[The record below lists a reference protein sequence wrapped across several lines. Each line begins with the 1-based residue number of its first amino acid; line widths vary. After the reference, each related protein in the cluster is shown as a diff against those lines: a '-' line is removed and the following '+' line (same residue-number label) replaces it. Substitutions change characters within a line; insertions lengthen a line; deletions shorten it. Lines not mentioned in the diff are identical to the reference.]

1 MENEENLSELRKK
14 IISTIDLLQEILDI
28 ADQVEADTDK
38 MESEYNEPDF
48 VYRLISDSLK
58 SDSLKSDSIKSDSV
72 AKPKKP
78 CMKHWAST
86 LSDRVWEKF
95 REDAIAVGDLH

>member
-1 MENEENLSELRKK
+1 MENKENLSELRAKV
-14 IISTIDLLQEILDI
+14 ISTIDMLQEILDI
-28 ADQVEADTDK
+28 ADEADTDK
-38 MESEYNEPDF
+38 MADYNRPDY
-48 VYRLISDSLK
+48 VDGLL
-58 SDSLKSDSIKSDSV
+58 SDSIKSDSNKEESV

-78 CMKHWAST
+78 CMKHWASC

>member
-1 MENEENLSELRKK
+1 MENKENLSELRAKV
-14 IISTIDLLQEILDI
+14 INTIDMLQEILDI
-28 ADQVEADTDK
+28 ADQVEDSTDK
-38 MESEYNEPDF
+38 MASEYNEPDF
-48 VYRLISDSLK
+48 VDRLISDSIK
-58 SDSLKSDSIKSDSV
+58 SDSVDKDSV

-78 CMKHWAST
+78 CMKHWASC

>member
-1 MENEENLSELRKK
+1 MNNKENLSQLRKK
-14 IISTIDLLQEILDI
+14 LIESIDLLQEILDI
-28 ADQVEADTDK
+28 ANESEDSTDK
-38 MESEYNEPDF
+38 MSDYNRPDF
-48 VYRLISDSLK
+48 VDDLL
-58 SDSLKSDSIKSDSV
+58 SDSIKSDSVKEESV

-78 CMKHWAST
+78 CMKHWASC

>member
-1 MENEENLSELRKK
+1 MENKENLSQLRKK
-14 IISTIDLLQEILDI
+14 ITDTIDMLQEILDI
-28 ADQVEADTDK
+28 ADQVEDSADK
-38 MESEYNEPDF
+38 MASEYNEPDF
-48 VYRLISDSLK
+48 VDRLISDSLK
-58 SDSLKSDSIKSDSV
+58 SDSVKEESV

>member
-1 MENEENLSELRKK
+1 MSEF
-14 IISTIDLLQEILDI
+14 
-28 ADQVEADTDK
+28 
-38 MESEYNEPDF
+38 NEPDY
-48 VYRLISDSLK
+48 VDRLIT
-58 SDSLKSDSIKSDSV
+58 DSIKSDSV
-72 AKPKKP
+72 DKPKKP